1 MSEYKVIAG
10 RYQIDGSEVVITNP
24 QGRGT
29 LQGILDHYSGIGFE
43 LMDTQLDTVKHE
55 IIVLLRKGAPLAAAA
70 APVAAAAPAAVAAAP
85 APRAAVDD
93 DGEELPPRRRGGG
106 GGGRRRR
113 SKAELDRL
121 YRE

>member
-1 MSEYKVIAG
+1 VSEYKVIAG

-29 LQGILDHYSGIGFE
+29 LQGILDHYAGIGFE
-43 LMDTQLDTVKHE
+43 VLDTQLDTVKHE
-55 IIVLLRKGAPLAAAA
+55 IIVMLRKGAPMAASPMAAAPMAAAA
-70 APVAAAAPAAVAAAP
+70 APVAAAAAAP
-85 APRAAVDD
+85 ADD
-93 DGEELPPRRRGGG
+93 DDLPPRRRGGG
-106 GGGRRRR
+106 GGGGKRRR

>member
-43 LMDTQLDTVKHE
+43 LMDTQLDSSLDFGHFAPLKGDLTLWPE
-55 IIVLLRKGAPLAAAA
+55 RCSLLRA
-70 APVAAAAPAAVAAAP
+70 
-85 APRAAVDD
+85 R
-93 DGEELPPRRRGGG
+93 
-106 GGGRRRR
+106 
-113 SKAELDRL
+113 
-121 YRE
+121 